1 MTINNRI
8 ELIINSLEL
17 NNNSFSMRIGI
28 NSTVIHNIVKGR
40 NAPSYNVLQKIL
52 LSFDNISADWLIT
65 ERGEMINDNKRKE
78 YTKSSSEPNI
88 NSSEPSGSCPNCSA
102 MNHALIQ
109 TERALEHAESE
120 IEARKE
126 TILLLAD
133 KINDLTEKLDSA
145 RNDGQKRKA
154 AS

>member
-1 MTINNRI
+1 
-8 ELIINSLEL
+8 
-17 NNNSFSMRIGI
+17 
-28 NSTVIHNIVKGR
+28 
-40 NAPSYNVLQKIL
+40 
-52 LSFDNISADWLIT
+52 
-65 ERGEMINDNKRKE
+65 
-78 YTKSSSEPNI
+78 
-88 NSSEPSGSCPNCSA
+88 
-102 MNHALIQ
+102 MNHALKQ